1 MEPNPLFL
9 APSDPDSEI
18 AEAAANSPVTDTAT
32 RPAPSYTGLF
42 SEAP

>member
-9 APSDPDSEI
+9 APSNPESEA
-18 AEAAANSPVTDTAT
+18 AETAANSPVTDMSA

>member
-9 APSDPDSEI
+9 APSDPESEA
-18 AEAAANSPVTDTAT
+18 AETAANSPVTDASS